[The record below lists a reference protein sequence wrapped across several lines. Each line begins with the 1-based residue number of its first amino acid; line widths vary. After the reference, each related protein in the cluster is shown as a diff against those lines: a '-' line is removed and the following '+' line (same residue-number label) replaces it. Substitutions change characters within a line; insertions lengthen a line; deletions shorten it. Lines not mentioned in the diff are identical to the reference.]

1 MAKTKKDPIDRF
13 LRAYA
18 RAAIVLAPH
27 HLSEWDSRGLTM
39 PQLRILFMLT
49 VKDGATPG
57 YLAERMR
64 VTPSTITGLTDRLVR
79 QDFIR
84 RDEDPKDRR
93 LVRLHITESGK
104 AVSSELE
111 AVSKAHLRGIL
122 ARMTEEQVAKLT
134 ELMEEFWMAA
144 EAAESAKGPA

>member
-1 MAKTKKDPIDRF
+1 
-13 LRAYA
+13 
-18 RAAIVLAPH
+18 
-27 HLSEWDSRGLTM
+27 M

-84 RDEDPKDRR
+84 RDEDSKDRR
-93 LVRLHITESGK
+93 LVRLHITENGGRS
-104 AVSSELE
+104 AVSE
-111 AVSKAHLRGIL
+111 AVS
-122 ARMTEEQVAKLT
+122 
-134 ELMEEFWMAA
+134 
-144 EAAESAKGPA
+144 GPSQANPCG